1 MTLFDA
7 GPRGAGV
14 RRNAERFFELPREE
28 SIDLA
33 RLDEVKTSTIR
44 ALWRHVTY
52 NYREGGGGQVLSKIA
67 RRLRHW
73 MWSDDVWRVYR
84 QDTGGVPLETR
95 LPLTESLL
103 DFDALREYRYFK
115 AYDFPEAIEERLDS
129 GARCHGCLLDGE
141 LVNVGWTTVG
151 YLELVPGIR
160 ICDRD
165 SIAIYDCYTP
175 PAFREKG
182 YYTDSLIRMLRQIRD
197 AGAARA
203 LIAVDPGNIPSIK
216 AIERVGFRPL
226 YQLTVSRHFG
236 RQFRREREFRAGFP
250 RQVPEPGLSL
260 TPAGAQRLTDLR
272 WLAGRF
278 TRRTAARRA

>member
-1 MTLFDA
+1 MYFHTYDRA
-7 GPRGAGV
+7 P
-14 RRNAERFFELPREE
+14 
-28 SIDLA
+28 S
-33 RLDEVKTSTIR
+33 LDEIAQGTG
-44 ALWRHVTY
+44 LWKRSV
-52 NYREGGGGQVLSKIA
+52 EIVLKGLEKI
-67 RRLRHW
+67 
-73 MWSDDVWRVYR
+73 
-84 QDTGGVPLETR
+84 
-95 LPLTESLL
+95 
-103 DFDALREYRYFK
+103 
-115 AYDFPEAIEERLDS
+115 
-129 GARCHGCLLDGE
+129 
-141 LVNVGWTTVG
+141 G
-151 YLELVPGIR
+151 YLELTPGIR
-160 ICDRD
+160 IHDKD

-175 PAFREKG
+175 PAFRANG